1 MLMCRMND
9 MSNESPTYELSSGTR
24 MTYLDYDPSYKH
36 LSESESGKKQNLK
49 FKNVITLKLIGS
61 GGKNLIFVINLS
73 NSVGLQKFLPSA
85 SLLRK
90 FSSSLNPGYKPP
102 RIIQS

>member
-1 MLMCRMND
+1 
-9 MSNESPTYELSSGTR
+9 
-24 MTYLDYDPSYKH
+24 
-36 LSESESGKKQNLK
+36 
-49 FKNVITLKLIGS
+49 
-61 GGKNLIFVINLS
+61 
-73 NSVGLQKFLPSA
+73 LPSA